1 MENEKNEELI
11 TIEVPITAVEHGS
24 MTLSLPPNT
33 ALDEIEQTVLAL
45 ERYGNAVWEDRKV
58 TVDSIPMPDSKE
70 SVEESASKYPEE
82 LKEYLLEQ
90 GIWEREV
97 DELLGN
103 FSQEVSEDD
112 LNIVAI
118 FDSAVDLGQNY
129 IDNVVGEL
137 DHHINSVLDY
147 TALGEQIAESCD
159 EYVSLSSGR
168 IVEFEL

>member
-11 TIEVPITAVEHGS
+11 TIEVPVTVVEHGS
-24 MTLSLPPNT
+24 VTISVPTCAT
-33 ALDEIEQTVLAL
+33 AEKIEQKALAA
-45 ERYGNAVWEDRKV
+45 EDYGDAVWEAGKV
-58 TVDSIPMPDSKE
+58 TVDCIPMPDSKE

-137 DHHINSVLDY
+137 DHHINAVLDY

>member
-45 ERYGNAVWEDRKV
+45 ERYGNAVWANRKV

-70 SVEESASKYPEE
+70 SVEASVSVHPEE
-82 LKEYLLEQ
+82 LREYLLEQ

-97 DELLGN
+97 DELLSN
-103 FSQEVSEDD
+103 FNQVSEDD
-112 LNIVAI
+112 LNIAAI
-118 FDSAVDLGQNY
+118 FDSATDFL
-129 IDNVVGEL
+129 I
-137 DHHINSVLDY
+137 
-147 TALGEQIAESCD
+147 
-159 EYVSLSSGR
+159 R
-168 IVEFEL
+168 

>member
-24 MTLSLPPNT
+24 MTLSFPPNT

-45 ERYGNAVWEDRKV
+45 ERYRNAVWANRKV

-70 SVEESASKYPEE
+70 SVEASVSVHPEE
-82 LKEYLLEQ
+82 LREYLLEQ

-97 DELLGN
+97 DELLSN
-103 FSQEVSEDD
+103 FNQVSEDD
-112 LNIVAI
+112 LNIAAI
-118 FDSAVDLGQNY
+118 FDSATDLGENY
-129 IDNVVGEL
+129 INNVVGKL
-137 DHHINSVLDY
+137 DHHIDAVLDY
-147 TALGEQIAESCD
+147 SALGEQIAESD
-159 EYVSLSSGR
+159 NEYVSLSSGR